1 MNLLLRIR
9 IQFLRNSINQLC
21 NSIPSNPHFV
31 CLRRFSFHSLLLN
44 TDHGNFS
51 HILRLSQIQN
61 YPAPVL
67 SFTKFCLNF
76 YSNRAPSRSFRRRA
90 SKRLKSRIK
99 PKLNE
104 AQFQQAISQ
113 IPPRFN
119 SEELYNV
126 ISVQGDPLVCFELF
140 NWASQQSRFRHDVST
155 YEITIKKLGEAKM
168 YEEMDNVVNQ
178 VLAVPSIGSETLYNT
193 MIYFF
198 TEARKLTRAIN
209 IFKHMQNN
217 RNLNCRPSIRTYN
230 LLFTAFLS
238 RGRNAYINHMY
249 METIRC
255 LFRQMVNDGIE
266 PDIFTLN
273 CMIKGY
279 VLSLHVNDALRV
291 FHQMGVVYSSLPNSF
306 SYDYLIHGLCA
317 QARTD
322 NARELCNEM
331 KEKGFVPSSISYN
344 SIVNAMALNG
354 EVEEAVNYLWEMIGN
369 RRSPDFITYKT
380 VLDELC
386 RQGRVGEATSL
397 LREVQEKEL
406 VDGHTYRKLLYVLE
420 DDYGNVNGGWP

>member
-1 MNLLLRIR
+1 MNLLR
-9 IQFLRNSINQLC
+9 IQFSRISINHLRNSNL
-21 NSIPSNPHFV
+21 SNPHFV
-31 CLRRFSFHSLLLN
+31 SLRTFSTHSSLLN
-44 TDHGNFS
+44 SNHGNCRSF
-51 HILRLSQIQN
+51 LLLSQIRN
-61 YPAPVL
+61 CPVPVV
-67 SFTKFCLNF
+67 SFTKFRLNF
-76 YSNRAPSRSFRRRA
+76 FSSRAPSRSFRRRA
-90 SKRLKSRIK
+90 SKRLKSSIK
-99 PKLNE
+99 PSLDE
-104 AQFQQAISQ
+104 TLFQAAVSQ
-113 IPPRFN
+113 IPPRF
-119 SEELYNV
+119 SPEELCNV
-126 ISVQGDPLVCFELF
+126 ISLQEDPMVCFELF
-140 NWASQQSRFRHDVST
+140 NWASQQPRFRHDVST

-168 YEEMDNVVNQ
+168 FEEMDDVVNQ

-279 VLSLHVNDALRV
+279 VLSLHINDALRI

-317 QARTD
+317 QGRTD

-369 RRSPDFITYKT
+369 RRSADFVTYRT
-380 VLDELC
+380 VLDEMC
-386 RQGRVGEATSL
+386 RQGRVGEATNL
-397 LREVQEKEL
+397 LRELQEKDL
-406 VDGHTYRKLLYVLE
+406 VDGHTYRKLCYVLE
-420 DDYGNVNGGWP
+420 DDYGNLN